1 MVKTAAIYHMT
12 FTPGHWIKHHRHIF
26 YYLKKKNGLVSVPH
40 SLCLDVLFKPFTFSL
55 PIPKSIRIKQVYWF
69 FRVNTFLLSLNCFSG
84 LKPADA
90 PKYLPLRN
98 DFKLLWLKSGKDKHV
113 EINKSINGDWMKL
126 EGMFIKSWLKILF
139 TFFLLSLYK
148 LFFWLY
154 DTSLKMMIVGGAW

>member
-1 MVKTAAIYHMT
+1 MDWSAFLTVYVWMC
-12 FTPGHWIKHHRHIF
+12 
-26 YYLKKKNGLVSVPH
+26 YLNLSLLV
-40 SLCLDVLFKPFTFSL
+40 CLF
-55 PIPKSIRIKQVYWF
+55 PKAYAVIKQVYWF

-98 DFKLLWLKSGKDKHV
+98 DFKLLWLKSRKDKHV